1 MEPLDLKKLAAEV
14 SAQHGIRIDPD
25 DPIMAVMTLNRL
37 VFERALDEILGR
49 LKASADDIE
58 RAAGR
63 VQVRAGTALA
73 QEVKEYSASIE
84 QKTTAAIDLIVATA
98 HRHQRNAPWLGN
110 IRLLGL
116 LILSA
121 LAAFAIGVYMGAL
134 LTSTGPCRG

>member
-14 SAQHGIRIDPD
+14 SAQHGIRVDPD

-37 VFERALDEILGR
+37 VFERALDEVLER
-49 LKASADDIE
+49 VKASADDIE

-73 QEVKEYSASIE
+73 QEVKDYTASLE
-84 QKTTAAIDLIVATA
+84 QKTTAAIDSILGTA
-98 HRHQRNAPWLGN
+98 GQHQRKAPQLAN
-110 IRLLGL
+110 MRLLGI

-121 LAAFAIGVYMGAL
+121 LAAFAIGVYTGTL
-134 LTSTGPCRG
+134 LSSTGLCRG

>member
-14 SAQHGIRIDPD
+14 SAQHGIRVDPD
-25 DPIMAVMTLNRL
+25 DPIMAMMTLNRL
-37 VFERALDEILGR
+37 VFERALDEVLER

-73 QEVKEYSASIE
+73 QEVKEYTASIE
-84 QKTTAAIDLIVATA
+84 QKTTAAIDSIVATA
-98 HRHQRNAPWLGN
+98 GQHQRKAPQLAN
-110 IRLLGL
+110 VRLLGI

-121 LAAFAIGVYMGAL
+121 LAAFAIGMYMGAL
-134 LTSTGPCRG
+134 FSGTGPCRG

>member
-37 VFERALDEILGR
+37 VFERALDEVLER
-49 LKASADDIE
+49 LKGSADDIE

-73 QEVKEYSASIE
+73 QEVKEYTASIE
-84 QKTTAAIDLIVATA
+84 QKTTAAIDSIVAA
-98 HRHQRNAPWLGN
+98 AGRHQRNAPVLTN
-110 IRLLGL
+110 VRLLGI

-121 LAAFAIGVYMGAL
+121 LMAFAIGVYIG
-134 LTSTGPCRG
+134 TVVSSTGPCRG

>member
-1 MEPLDLKKLAAEV
+1 VLE
-14 SAQHGIRIDPD
+14 
-25 DPIMAVMTLNRL
+25 
-37 VFERALDEILGR
+37 R

-84 QKTTAAIDLIVATA
+84 QKTTAAIDSIVATA
-98 HRHQRNAPWLGN
+98 DRHQRNAPWLGN